1 MLIIKHSILF
11 VFTLLIVFVSSAQT
25 EAEMKAK
32 ADAFFVNNQF
42 VEATP
47 LYLRLLSLQ
56 PRDYEYSYKYGAC
69 LLYNSNNKQDALR
82 YLTYAVKNPVNTAEP
97 HYFLGKAYHLNY
109 QFNEAITEYKSY
121 LQLAGTKAT
130 YSKDAQRNIEMC
142 ANGKQLISTI
152 TDIVVKKKTEINQN
166 DFFRLYDLSDIGGT
180 LITAT
185 NFQTKNDKKFNHTPV
200 ICILPNMENVY
211 FASYGEGDNLDIYVA
226 RKLPGGK
233 FGLPQKLNNEVNTPY
248 DENFP
253 FMHPNGR
260 DLYFSSKGH
269 NSMGGYDIFKARYDA
284 DNNSYSNVAN
294 IDFAISSPD
303 DDMLYIV
310 DNDYKNAYFSSTR
323 QSKDGNIVVYKVGVD
338 RIPIQIAIV
347 KGAFQSS
354 VLPDNPQM
362 TCVVTDKGSGKQIGV
377 FKSQE
382 KNSYLIVFPK
392 GGKYN
397 YKITV
402 NGSNEEFNLEVDIP
416 FLKELRP
423 LKQKMEH
430 LVVNGQEQIK
440 IINLFDEQIEDAQS
454 IVSQVLKE
462 RANLNVNED
471 QFNQEELNAQLDL
484 QRKIGEIG
492 LGNRTPNEVA
502 QLLDSKINDASNSNQ
517 ADKKIETATNG
528 VVAQLY
534 AQIEQTDATIKRQII
549 EADNA
554 DNVQRK
560 TAILEN
566 VQEAFE
572 QRDQLLEK
580 IEETQKVSAQLGNQS
595 ISGDRIN
602 VKQLQQVNEQ
612 YKAALAQNNLK
623 DASKILSDNKDFLLS
638 TVRTNNSSITEEL
651 AQQQMALDEK
661 LKQLNALE
669 ASTAENIAV
678 IEKSISDLTA
688 QKDAAKE
695 KQKAPIQDE
704 IDAKTFELNDAK
716 SSLEKIRTQIGEKKE
731 EKTKHEQVIG
741 IASEITSYN
750 GKEVSKEEIAQAKTN
765 ANNSKIN
772 TLRSYA
778 ENSLA
783 ELKNNKT
790 TITKTFADN
799 AIEQY
804 NAQTEAIYA
813 NENLSDYERQKQ
825 LNDLNTQQQKALTD
839 YLAEL
844 QTKEQTDSI
853 LVQKEKI
860 EKTLLELEQDKKIV
874 ENALAT
880 NVQKEIEKLNINDI
894 IAQVSPSYFENQTA
908 IQQNTTLSEKEKL
921 EQLNQNDHELINRL
935 LDETATTK
943 EQLAQTTEK
952 KVLQSKL
959 QLLDNQITASK
970 TAIAGRVKE
979 IEKIK
984 DQELIAS
991 KEQKTQAEIDAI
1003 AQTADDAY
1011 QKSMIEL
1018 QGSLDATTN
1027 IANLEQLQK
1036 ELNKQSAALTS
1047 YKKTHPNNT
1056 SIDAK
1061 LLSIENKSDEVAML
1075 LKNEKEEFEKQ
1086 QIAQQKQ
1093 EELAKAEQAKQTANE
1108 TNVTTEQPAP
1118 TAQQVIEKWQAA
1130 YNGNLKNDLASSPQS
1145 VEETTQTIDR
1155 LAAYRAQINQP
1166 SNEAVNNANYKKALE
1181 QENKRIDARIN
1192 ELKQQKS
1199 SFEQQIAQQKQE
1211 ELAKAEQAKQT
1222 ANETNVTTEQPA
1234 PTAQQV
1240 IEKWQAAYNGNLK
1253 NDLAS
1258 SPQSVEETTQT
1269 IDRLAAYRAQIN
1281 QPSNEAV
1288 NNANYK
1294 SALEQE
1300 NKRIDARI
1308 NELKQQKT
1316 SLEQQIALQKQE
1328 ELAKAEQAKQT
1339 TNETNA
1345 SNNELS
1351 QNNEVVNNQQKVEN
1365 KTTNT
1370 NEQAQPTVEKV
1381 VKTPAIIVGE
1391 LQKTYNGDIQA
1402 DFESQSNSIDAIEEN
1417 IVRLTN
1423 YRAQINH
1430 STAKKEDKAA
1440 HQQAVEQEN
1449 KRIDNR
1455 IQQLEAQIEDLQQQ
1469 QIAFEKPEEVENVA
1483 EQKTIEQTSTNIDT
1497 AKTIVENP
1505 TNNEV
1510 ENNNLSSIEKQDTIP
1525 TQELAIEKVEETQP
1539 TLSKIDSLT
1548 AQLNATELSKKE
1560 RKAVQQQIATIQKEE
1575 AENRIVAI
1583 NQSNQIY
1590 QQQIDALSETGNKNA
1605 VQLQYEQKQAALKNQ
1620 LAKEKSVVGQ
1630 ELLLRQLLEQNQT
1643 HLAYLE
1649 QANELKENQQI
1660 AENNEGSRIYSE
1672 ETLQDKKRRFTIEIG
1687 ELENLRSEKQ
1697 NALSAAKK
1705 SKEKAQLATE
1715 ISAID
1720 TQQQLLR
1727 QELAFIDAQLS
1738 LNQPLEKPIDLA
1750 HNNVVLTY
1758 NEERQIASSEN
1769 YEHYAIKIAQQNQL
1783 VEQHAVKSE
1792 QLTQAQQQLAHI
1804 REQEISDTRSEK
1816 TTLEQEKRAIID
1828 TIANISLSL
1837 SELETKIAHINN
1849 EANSYL
1855 PTETTEA
1862 MKFQNLV
1869 ARGINPIKKSLVAT
1883 ALIPIS
1889 ANGID
1894 YNPTT
1899 PLVATTKAIPVDV
1912 LSPKGLVYRVQ
1923 VGAFA
1928 KALPEG
1934 HFKEF
1939 TPVTGEKLENSNIVR
1954 YMAGYFNNAN
1964 SVVEAREK
1972 IRTFGY
1978 NDAFVVA
1985 YCDGKRIPF
1994 FEARKLEES
2003 GQCVGN
2009 NPQQIQI
2016 EVATNIAQNLGIDDT
2031 TKTLKKV
2038 PEYNY
2043 NKAPGAAKAT
2053 AIEQFDQKKVYF
2065 TVQVGVFN
2073 KPASIDKLY
2082 HLNPLY
2088 TYRLGNGQIR
2098 YNVGLFD
2105 NLNAAVDSQ
2114 TKIKNT
2120 VKDAFVTAYYNN
2132 ERISIGKALK
2142 LIAEGTPTSS
2152 QTTIDNSN
2160 SIGEDVVEEK
2170 SVFDESYKIVRSLA
2184 DAQTFVQFVSKKTY
2198 DDYPKEELNR
2208 YNAKGNFYY
2217 DKQSKHI
2224 ISDYYPAEG
2233 LTPRISAFA
2242 NVMDTVHLNKALYEK
2257 NRLEKVTIS
2266 INQRTIPGDF
2276 NDWLIKQPYRK
2287 EFELLDEQLEIRIF
2301 DVAQDDI
2308 EVIQKMASLFG
2319 FNFSDKRNEIENEQ
2333 NNE

>member
-1 MLIIKHSILF
+1 
-11 VFTLLIVFVSSAQT
+11 
-25 EAEMKAK
+25 MKAK

-1018 QGSLDATTN
+1018 QGSLDAKTN

-1075 LKNEKEEFEKQ
+1075 LKNEKEEFEK
-1086 QIAQQKQ
+1086 
-1093 EELAKAEQAKQTANE
+1093 
-1108 TNVTTEQPAP
+1108 
-1118 TAQQVIEKWQAA
+1118 
-1130 YNGNLKNDLASSPQS
+1130 
-1145 VEETTQTIDR
+1145 
-1155 LAAYRAQINQP
+1155 
-1166 SNEAVNNANYKKALE
+1166 
-1181 QENKRIDARIN
+1181 
-1192 ELKQQKS
+1192 
-1199 SFEQQIAQQKQE
+1199 QQIAQQKQE

>member
-1166 SNEAVNNANYKKALE
+1166 SNEAVNNANYK
-1181 QENKRIDARIN
+1181 
-1192 ELKQQKS
+1192 
-1199 SFEQQIAQQKQE
+1199 
-1211 ELAKAEQAKQT
+1211 
-1222 ANETNVTTEQPA
+1222 
-1234 PTAQQV
+1234 
-1240 IEKWQAAYNGNLK
+1240 
-1253 NDLAS
+1253 
-1258 SPQSVEETTQT
+1258 
-1269 IDRLAAYRAQIN
+1269 
-1281 QPSNEAV
+1281 
-1288 NNANYK
+1288 